1 MLIQSNLRFNPYSYE
16 EIVKPLEQLTEAHN
30 QAEQNLA
37 AIKMQSTGAE
47 TIFQSDPDSESA
59 KTLAAY
65 QTALTE
71 AQNNLN
77 TTGYNSN
84 TAKTFWG
91 LSEEYKRQVA
101 PIEAALVSRA
111 QRDAETNK
119 LAQSGDVMVEFEPG
133 DRSIDD
139 YVKNP
144 NLAPKTLDGKFVM
157 DITASAFAPYAKI
170 LRDTRLRLVGGQY
183 ESMEFFGYTPQ
194 EVAAAMAGNGPEELV
209 TVLRSVVAATG
220 MDSWEGDQTRNIEKF
235 TNFLNLGAQAA
246 IGTDKSSFKNAGS
259 SGSSG
264 SSGNSGSLMLSE
276 IVKTH
281 ETMDVNYRR
290 ARQNRDVQAELSKIR
305 EEIDST
311 LSPQEA
317 SAAFKEALLETN
329 DWEQFSKLYGLKE
342 NMPIEEMM
350 ERIDVGMSAG
360 VASNTYYTFNN
371 LNSDTI
377 SRIIATIITSMNK
390 GEKTSLVTKDSGNKT
405 SSMRARD
412 LSTIQEEL
420 PKKETVLSF
429 NPNAEKSRAFS
440 FVYNNNRYYL
450 NPAAL
455 VHSDLFDKNLDDVL
469 QLSADVRAEYAKP
482 SPDMEKIALLNDAYH
497 YALRNVVST
506 VQGFNSSTGTMTE
519 AKRDEIKNSGTIVDY
534 SDKLKALDDYNN
546 TAAERDAAQQL
557 SEERLL
563 VTGTGS
569 R

>member
-1 MLIQSNLRFNPYSYE
+1 
-16 EIVKPLEQLTEAHN
+16 
-30 QAEQNLA
+30 
-37 AIKMQSTGAE
+37 
-47 TIFQSDPDSESA
+47 
-59 KTLAAY
+59 
-65 QTALTE
+65 
-71 AQNNLN
+71 
-77 TTGYNSN
+77 
-84 TAKTFWG
+84 
-91 LSEEYKRQVA
+91 
-101 PIEAALVSRA
+101 
-111 QRDAETNK
+111 
-119 LAQSGDVMVEFEPG
+119 
-133 DRSIDD
+133 
-139 YVKNP
+139 
-144 NLAPKTLDGKFVM
+144 
-157 DITASAFAPYAKI
+157 
-170 LRDTRLRLVGGQY
+170 
-183 ESMEFFGYTPQ
+183 
-194 EVAAAMAGNGPEELV
+194 
-209 TVLRSVVAATG
+209 
-220 MDSWEGDQTRNIEKF
+220 
-235 TNFLNLGAQAA
+235 
-246 IGTDKSSFKNAGS
+246 
-259 SGSSG
+259 
-264 SSGNSGSLMLSE
+264 
-276 IVKTH
+276 
-281 ETMDVNYRR
+281 MDVNYKR
-290 ARQNRDVQAELSKIR
+290 AKQNIRVQEELAKIK
-305 EEIDST
+305 EEIDPT

-317 SAAFKEALLETN
+317 SAEFKAALLETKN
-329 DWEQFSKLYGLKE
+329 WKQYSKLYGLKE
-342 NMPIEEMM
+342 DMPIEEMI

-360 VASNTYYTFNN
+360 VASNIYYTFNN
-371 LNSDTI
+371 LNSNTI
-377 SRIIATIITSMNK
+377 TRIISTIITSMNK